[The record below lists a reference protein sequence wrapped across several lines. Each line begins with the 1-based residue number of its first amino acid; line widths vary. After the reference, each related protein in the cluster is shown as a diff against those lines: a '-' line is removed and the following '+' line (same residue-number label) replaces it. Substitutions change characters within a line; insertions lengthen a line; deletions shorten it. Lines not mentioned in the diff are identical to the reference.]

1 VKRRPRRAP
10 EIKGT
15 TMMISRREFLQ
26 WASAAAGTAAV
37 SGCATSGGSAGKVVV
52 IGAGY
57 GGATAAKYIKM
68 WAPDIDVTVVERG
81 SEFVSCPL
89 SNLVLGGN
97 TDIRELTYS
106 FDGLKRRGITIVR
119 DEALAIDAA
128 KREVRLA
135 GGNVLAYDRLIVS
148 PGVDFLYN
156 TIPGLNN
163 ADAQNRVLHAWKAG
177 PQTLA
182 LRKQLEA
189 MRDGGVYAL
198 HIPKAPYRC
207 PPGPYERVCQ
217 VADYLKRAKPKSK
230 VLVLDSN
237 EDLVSKKG
245 LFLAA
250 WNGQYKGMIE
260 YKPNS
265 ELVDVDVKTLTAKLQ
280 FEDVKA
286 DVLNV
291 VPPQKAGAIAEQAG
305 LINANNRWC
314 NVDWTSM
321 ESTAVKGIHVL
332 ADATLSAPAMPKSAS
347 MANQHAKVCAA
358 AVIALIKGEPV
369 NPDPVMMNTCYS
381 FVDGKNVMHVASV
394 HTYDVAQ
401 KTMIP
406 VKGAGGVS
414 DKASEQEG
422 LYAWGWARNIW
433 AEALA

>member
-1 VKRRPRRAP
+1 MADITTPYDNLVKRHGVQWVQDRV
-10 EIKGT
+10 
-15 TMMISRREFLQ
+15 SR
-26 WASAAAGTAAV
+26 
-37 SGCATSGGSAGKVVV
+37 
-52 IGAGY
+52 
-57 GGATAAKYIKM
+57 
-68 WAPDIDVTVVERG
+68 IDVERRTVTLASG
-81 SEFVSCPL
+81 SELP
-89 SNLVLGGN
+89 
-97 TDIRELTYS
+97 
-106 FDGLKRRGITIVR
+106 
-119 DEALAIDAA
+119 
-128 KREVRLA
+128 
-135 GGNVLAYDRLIVS
+135 YDRLIVS
-148 PGVDFLYN
+148 PGVDFMWDSL
-156 TIPGLNN
+156 PGMQQ
-163 ADAQNRVLHAWKAG
+163 AGAQDKVLHAWKAG

-182 LRKQLEA
+182 LRKQLED
-189 MRDGGVYAL
+189 MRDGGVFAL

-217 VADYLKRAKPKSK
+217 VADYFKRAKPKSK
-230 VLVLDSN
+230 ILVLDSN

-250 WNGQYKGMIE
+250 WNGAYKGMIE

-291 VPPQKAGAIAEQAG
+291 VPPQKAGLIAEKAG

-314 NVDWTSM
+314 AVDWTTL
-321 ESTAVKGIHVL
+321 ESTAVKGVHVL
-332 ADATLSAPAMPKSAS
+332 ADATLSGPAMPKSAS

-358 AVIALIKGEPV
+358 AVIALIKGDAV
-369 NPDPVMMNTCYS
+369 NPEPVMMNTCYS

-394 HTYDVAQ
+394 HTYDAKE
-401 KTMIP
+401 KTMVP

>member
-1 VKRRPRRAP
+1 M
-10 EIKGT
+10 T
-15 TMMISRREFLQ
+15 ISRREFLQ

-37 SGCATSGGSAGKVVV
+37 SGCATGGGGAGRVVV

-68 WAPDIDVTVVERG
+68 WAPDIDVTVVERS
-81 SEFVSCPL
+81 SEFISCPL
-89 SNLVLGGN
+89 SNLVIGGN
-97 TDIRELTYS
+97 TDIRELTFS
-106 FDGLKRRGITIVR
+106 FDGLKRRGITVVR
-119 DEALAIDAA
+119 DEAVAIDAE
-128 KREVRLA
+128 KRAVRLA
-135 GGNVLAYDRLIVS
+135 GGNTLAYDRLIVS
-148 PGVDFLYN
+148 PGIDFMFN

-182 LRKQLEA
+182 LRKQLES

-207 PPGPYERVCQ
+207 PPGPYERICQ

-230 VLVLDSN
+230 ILVLDAN
-237 EDLVSKKG
+237 EDIVSKKG

-265 ELVDVDVKTLTAKLQ
+265 EIVDVDVKTLTAKLQ

-291 VPPQKAGAIAEQAG
+291 VPPQKAGLIAEKAG
-305 LINANNRWC
+305 LINANDRWC

-358 AVIALIKGEPV
+358 AVIALIKGEKV
-369 NPDPVMMNTCYS
+369 NLEPIMMNTCYS
-381 FVDGKNVMHVASV
+381 FVDGKNVIHVASV
-394 HTYDVAQ
+394 HAYDTKD
-401 KTMIP
+401 KTMVP
-406 VKGAGGVS
+406 AKGAGGVS
-414 DKASEQEG
+414 DKANEAEG